1 MTRAGFSLAKVSSP
15 AANEAIYLDHHAT
28 TPVDTRVANIVFDM
42 MVSSF
47 GNANSVDHVFGET
60 AAAIVADA
68 KGRVAELVGSEPDNV
83 FFTSGSTE
91 AIRLAISH
99 AIGPTRA
106 SPLRIALTRVEHQAL
121 IDTARLAERLGLAV
135 VTWIDVD
142 DRARLVSESL
152 HAALESGTDLVC
164 VMAAN
169 NEVGTIYPLGEI
181 VPLVHRHD
189 AAILVDA
196 TQAAGRI
203 AFDAF
208 GADIDYL
215 ILSGHKIYGPKG
227 IGALVSGV
235 YEASR
240 VYGLGATHDA
250 TPNVPGIAGMGEAC
264 RIMLSEGGDE
274 TRRIAHMRDRLQTN
288 LTRQIQDLVVN
299 GDQEN
304 RLAHNLHISV
314 PDTPN
319 DLIISRLRKKV
330 AISTGAACMSGAQ
343 SSSHVLRAMSME
355 DGLQEG
361 ALRIGLGRFTSETDI
376 ENAAAEIIEAVRD
389 VQNAMAGKEYE

>member
-1 MTRAGFSLAKVSSP
+1 M
-15 AANEAIYLDHHAT
+15 AANQAIYLDHHAT
-28 TPVDTRVANIVFDM
+28 TPVDARVAKIVFDM
-42 MVSSF
+42 MVSGF

-60 AAAIVADA
+60 AASTVADA
-68 KGRVAELVGSEPDNV
+68 KDRVAELVGSDADNV

-121 IDTARLAERLGLAV
+121 IDTVHVAERLGLAV

-142 DRARLVSESL
+142 YRARLVSESL
-152 HAALESGTDLVC
+152 HATLENGTDLVC

-169 NEVGTIYPLGEI
+169 NEVGTIYPLREI

-189 AAILVDA
+189 SAILVDA

-203 AFDAF
+203 DFDAF

-227 IGALVSGV
+227 VGALVSGI
-235 YEASR
+235 YDASL

-264 RIMLSEGGDE
+264 RIMRSEGEDE
-274 TRRIAHMRDRLQTN
+274 TRRIADMRDRLQTN
-288 LTRQIQDLVVN
+288 LAQQIQNLIVN
-299 GDQEN
+299 GDPEN

-319 DLIISRLRKKV
+319 DLIVSRLRKKV

-343 SSSHVLRAMSME
+343 SSSHVLRAMGMK

-361 ALRIGLGRFTSETDI
+361 ALRIGLGRFTTESDI
-376 ENAAAEIIEAVRD
+376 ENAASEIVAAVRD
-389 VQNAMAGKEYE
+389 VQDAMAGKDYD

>member
-1 MTRAGFSLAKVSSP
+1 MTKSGFSLATLPSP

-28 TPVDTRVANIVFDM
+28 TPVDTRVAKIVFDM

-60 AAAIVADA
+60 ATAIVADA
-68 KGRVAELVGSEPDNV
+68 KRRVAELVGSDPDSV

-106 SPLRIALTRVEHQAL
+106 SPLRIALTRVEHQAV
-121 IDTARLAERLGLAV
+121 IDTANLAEQLGLAV

-142 DRARLVSESL
+142 HRARLVSESL
-152 HAALESGTDLVC
+152 HDALERGTDLVC

-208 GADIDYL
+208 GADVDYL
-215 ILSGHKIYGPKG
+215 ILSGHKIYAPKG
-227 IGALVSGV
+227 IGALVSGI
-235 YEASR
+235 YDASR
-240 VYGLGATHDA
+240 VYGLGVTHDA

-264 RIMLSEGGDE
+264 RIMLSEGRDE
-274 TRRIAHMRDRLQTN
+274 TRRIADMRDRLQTN
-288 LTRQIQDLVVN
+288 LARQLQDLVVN

-319 DLIISRLRKKV
+319 DLIVNRLRKKV

-343 SSSHVLRAMSME
+343 SSSHVLRAMGME
-355 DGLQEG
+355 DCLQEG
-361 ALRIGLGRFTSETDI
+361 ALRIGLGRFTSESDI
-376 ENAAAEIIEAVRD
+376 ENAVAEIIAAVRD
-389 VQNAMAGKEYE
+389 VKNAMVGKDYD

>member
-1 MTRAGFSLAKVSSP
+1 MNRPGFSFATRSSP
-15 AANEAIYLDHHAT
+15 AANETIYLDHHAT
-28 TPVDTRVANIVFDM
+28 TPVDTRVAKIVLDM

-60 AAAIVADA
+60 AASVVADA
-68 KGRVAELVGSEPDNV
+68 KRRVAELVGSDPDNV

-121 IDTARLAERLGLAV
+121 IDTVYLAERLGLAV

-142 DRARLVSESL
+142 HRARIVSKSL

-169 NEVGTIYPLGEI
+169 NEVGTIYPLVEI

-208 GADIDYL
+208 GGDIDYL

-227 IGALVSGV
+227 VGALVSGV
-235 YEASR
+235 YDAGR

-264 RIMLSEGGDE
+264 RIMLSEGKVE
-274 TRRIAHMRDRLQTN
+274 TSRIVDMRDRLQTD
-288 LTRQIQDLVVN
+288 LVRQIPNLVVN

-343 SSSHVLRAMSME
+343 SSSHVLRAMGME

-361 ALRIGLGRFTSETDI
+361 ALRIGLGRFTSESDI
-376 ENAAAEIIEAVRD
+376 ENAAAEIIAAVRD

>member
-1 MTRAGFSLAKVSSP
+1 MNRPGFSLAAGRSLAP
-15 AANEAIYLDHHAT
+15 NETIYLDHHAT
-28 TPVDTRVANIVFDM
+28 TPVDTRVAKIVCDM

-47 GNANSVDHVFGET
+47 GNANSVDHVFGE
-60 AAAIVADA
+60 AAASIVADA
-68 KGRVAELVGSEPDNV
+68 KDRVAQLVCSDADNV

-91 AIRLAISH
+91 ALRLAVSH
-99 AIGPTRA
+99 AIGPKRPT
-106 SPLRIALTRVEHQAL
+106 PLRIALTRVEHQAL
-121 IDTARLAERLGLAV
+121 IDTTHLAERLGLAV
-135 VTWIDVD
+135 ITWIDVD
-142 DRARLVSESL
+142 YRARLVSESL

-164 VMAAN
+164 IMAAN
-169 NEVGTIYPLGEI
+169 NEVGTIYPLEKI
-181 VPLVHRHD
+181 VPLVHKHD

-203 AFDAF
+203 AFDDF

-227 IGALVSGV
+227 VGALVSGT
-235 YEASR
+235 YEASQ

-264 RIMLSEGGDE
+264 RIMLSEGEAE
-274 TRRIAHMRDRLQTN
+274 TRRIVDMRDHLQTE
-288 LTRQIQDLVVN
+288 LVRQIPNLVVN

-319 DLIISRLRKKV
+319 DLIVNRLRKKV

-343 SSSHVLRAMSME
+343 SPSHVLRAMGME
-355 DGLQEG
+355 NGLQEG
-361 ALRIGLGRFTSETDI
+361 ALRIGLGRFTSESDI
-376 ENAAAEIIEAVRD
+376 ENAAAEIISAVRD
-389 VQNAMAGKEYE
+389 IKNAMAGHDHE

>member
-1 MTRAGFSLAKVSSP
+1 MNSRGFSRAIDSSLGTF
-15 AANEAIYLDHHAT
+15 ETIYLDHHAT
-28 TPVDTRVANIVFDM
+28 TPVDSRVAKIVFDM

-60 AAAIVADA
+60 AASIVTDA
-68 KGRVAELVGSEPDNV
+68 KGRVAALVGSDPDNV

-99 AIGPTRA
+99 AIGPVHA

-121 IDTARLAERLGLAV
+121 IDTAQLAERLGIAV
-135 VTWIDVD
+135 ITWIDVD
-142 DRARLVSESL
+142 HRARLISESL

-203 AFDAF
+203 PFDGF
-208 GADIDYL
+208 GADVDYL

-227 IGALVSGV
+227 VGALVSGA

-264 RIMLSEGGDE
+264 RIMLSEGEVE
-274 TRRIAHMRDRLQTN
+274 TRRIVAMRDRLQKDLVRLIPN
-288 LTRQIQDLVVN
+288 LVVN

-319 DLIISRLRKKV
+319 DLIVSRLRKKV

-343 SSSHVLRAMSME
+343 SSSHVLRAMGMD

-361 ALRIGLGRFTSETDI
+361 ALRIGLGRFTSESDI
-376 ENAAAEIIEAVRD
+376 ENAAAEIAAAVRD
-389 VQNAMAGKEYE
+389 VRNAMAGQDYE

>member
-1 MTRAGFSLAKVSSP
+1 MNRPELSRGAGPSSAAKQ
-15 AANEAIYLDHHAT
+15 AIYLDHHAT
-28 TPVDTRVANIVFDM
+28 TPVDARVAKIVFDM
-42 MVSSF
+42 MVSGF
-47 GNANSVDHVFGET
+47 GNANSIDHIFGET
-60 AAAIVADA
+60 AASTVADA
-68 KGRVAELVGSEPDNV
+68 KDRVAELVGSNADNV

-106 SPLRIALTRVEHQAL
+106 SPLRIALTRVEHQAV
-121 IDTARLAERLGLAV
+121 IDTAHLAERLSLAV

-142 DRARLVSESL
+142 HRARLVPESL
-152 HAALESGTDLVC
+152 HAALESGTDLIC

-227 IGALVSGV
+227 VGALVSGV
-235 YEASR
+235 YDASR

-250 TPNVPGIAGMGEAC
+250 TPNVPGIAGLGEAC

-274 TRRIAHMRDRLQTN
+274 TRRIADMRDRLQTN
-288 LTRQIQDLVVN
+288 LVRQIPDLVVN

-319 DLIISRLRKKV
+319 DLIVSRLRKKV

-343 SSSHVLRAMSME
+343 SSSHVLRAMGMG

-361 ALRIGLGRFTSETDI
+361 ALRIGLGRFTSESDI
-376 ENAAAEIIEAVRD
+376 ENAAAEIIAAVRD
-389 VQNAMAGKEYE
+389 VQHAMAGKEYE

>member
-1 MTRAGFSLAKVSSP
+1 MTSSAFSLATVPLP

-28 TPVDTRVANIVFDM
+28 TPVDTRVAKVVLDT

-47 GNANSVDHVFGET
+47 GNANSVDHVYGET

-68 KGRVAELVGSEPDNV
+68 KDRVAELVGSEPENV

-121 IDTARLAERLGLAV
+121 IDTAHLAERLGLAV

-142 DRARLVSESL
+142 HRARLVSASL

-169 NEVGTIYPLGEI
+169 NEVGTIYPLAEI
-181 VPLVHRHD
+181 VPLAHRNG

-203 AFDAF
+203 SFDAF

-227 IGALVSGV
+227 IGALVSGI
-235 YEASR
+235 YDATR
-240 VYGLGATHDA
+240 VYGLGVTHDA
-250 TPNVPGIAGMGEAC
+250 TPNVPGIAGIGEAC
-264 RIMLSEGGDE
+264 RIMLSEGRDE
-274 TRRIAHMRDRLQTN
+274 TRRIAEMRDRLQTN
-288 LTRQIQDLVVN
+288 LARKLQGLVVN
-299 GDQEN
+299 GDQDN

-314 PDTPN
+314 PDIPN
-319 DLIISRLRKKV
+319 DLIVTRLRKKV

-343 SSSHVLRAMSME
+343 SSSHVLRAMGME
-355 DGLQEG
+355 DSLQEG
-361 ALRIGLGRFTSETDI
+361 ALRIGLGRLTSESDI
-376 ENAAAEIIEAVRD
+376 ENAAVEIIAAVRD
-389 VQNAMAGKEYE
+389 VKNAMVGKDYD

>member
-1 MTRAGFSLAKVSSP
+1 MNRPGFSVATGSML
-15 AANEAIYLDHHAT
+15 AANQAIYLDHHAT
-28 TPVDTRVANIVFDM
+28 TPVDARVAKIVFDM

-47 GNANSVDHVFGET
+47 GNANSIDHVFGET
-60 AAAIVADA
+60 AAFAVADA
-68 KGRVAELVGSEPDNV
+68 KDHVAELVGSDADNV

-121 IDTARLAERLGLAV
+121 IGTAQLAERLGLAV
-135 VTWIDVD
+135 VTWLDVD
-142 DRARLVSESL
+142 HRARLVSDSF
-152 HAALESGTDLVC
+152 HSALESGTDLVC

-196 TQAAGRI
+196 TQAVGRI

-227 IGALVSGV
+227 VGALVSGV
-235 YEASR
+235 YEASQ
-240 VYGLGATHDA
+240 VYGLGAMHDA

-264 RIMLSEGGDE
+264 RIMLSEGGVE
-274 TRRIAHMRDRLQTN
+274 TRRIVDMRNRLQTN
-288 LTRQIQDLVVN
+288 LVRQIPNLVVN

-319 DLIISRLRKKV
+319 DLIVSRLRKKV

-343 SSSHVLRAMSME
+343 SPSHVLHAMGME
-355 DGLQEG
+355 DGLKEG
-361 ALRIGLGRFTSETDI
+361 ALRIGLGRFTSESDI
-376 ENAAAEIIEAVRD
+376 ENAAAEIIAAVRD
-389 VQNAMAGKEYE
+389 VQNAMAGQDYE